1 MLRLGKRFSALLC
14 LDNIFYSIA
23 NVSSD
28 CFECGYWNLDAGLR
42 NLVFDDDNDKW
53 LVLPESIIEWLR
65 CSPLDSYVIDWEVAV
80 PASAGAVK
88 WNGLM
93 YGMWEMI
100 KYNRANPE
108 DFTQWEW

>member
-1 MLRLGKRFSALLC
+1 L
-14 LDNIFYSIA
+14 
-23 NVSSD
+23 SSD

-53 LVLPESIIEWLR
+53 LVLPDSTIETLR
-65 CSPLDSYVIDWEVAV
+65 YLPPGSYVIDWEVAV